1 MDPSQLIPATDPISV
16 PWIWF
21 EVLGILTF
29 VLHLLFMNAMFGG
42 SIIALFVKGRNGQGI
57 SPVAKSLSTKLPT
70 LVALTVNMGV
80 APLLFAQVIYGHLLY
95 TSTILMAVYWLSIIV
110 LVISA
115 YYLLYYYDF
124 KFDVLGGN
132 RKLVLGL
139 AIALLVAVSFTFSN
153 AMTLMIVPDVWTG
166 YFSNTSGTLLNLSD
180 PTLIPRY
187 LHFVT
192 ASMAVGG
199 LFVALLGY
207 MLTRKGEEG
216 EPYISIGLKWFTSL
230 TLAQFIIGTWFLLS
244 LKREVM
250 LAFMGDNGV
259 ATGVFLSALT
269 VSLVALYAG
278 FTRRILLSVG
288 AIVVT
293 VSLMATV
300 RSMVRLEYLKPYF
313 HPSDLTLAPQVS
325 PFVLFLVTL
334 AIGLV
339 AVAYM
344 INLYLRSGKEG

>member
-42 SIIALFVKGRNGQGI
+42 SIIALVAKRRNGQGF

-95 TSTILMAVYWLSIIV
+95 TSTILMAVYWLSIIG

-124 KFDVLGGN
+124 KYDVLGGN
-132 RKLVLGL
+132 RKWVMGL
-139 AIALLVAVSFTFSN
+139 AVALLVAVSFIFSN
-153 AMTLMIVPDVWTG
+153 AMTLMIAPDVWKG
-166 YFSNTSGTLLNLSD
+166 YFSSTSGTLLNLTD

-187 LHFVT
+187 LHFV
-192 ASMAVGG
+192 AAAMAVGG
-199 LFVALLGY
+199 LFIALIGY
-207 MLTRKGEEG
+207 MQTRKGEDG
-216 EPYISIGLKWFTSL
+216 EPFVTTGLKWFTTM
-230 TLAQFIIGTWFLLS
+230 TLVQFVIGTWFLLS
-244 LKREVM
+244 LKRDVM
-250 LAFMGDNGV
+250 LAFMGDNGLY
-259 ATGVFLSALT
+259 TGMFLA
-269 VSLVALYAG
+269 SLAMSLLALYAG
-278 FTRRILLSVG
+278 FTRRIVLAVG
-288 AIVVT
+288 TTVATVALMAIVR
-293 VSLMATV
+293 A
-300 RSMVRLEYLKPYF
+300 MVRWEYLAPYF
-313 HPSDLTLAPQVS
+313 HPSDLTLNPQYSPLILFIVS
-325 PFVLFLVTL
+325 LIV
-334 AIGLV
+334 GLGL
-339 AVAYM
+339 VAYM